1 MKTTVP
7 AWNYCSLGGAI
18 RVKIDNGRDLQ
29 RLGELD
35 EKYWT
40 VLSCPVADLEFD
52 KETLRLIDSDN
63 DGKIRVG
70 EMVGAARWLCS
81 VIKDK
86 DSIFKGESELGLDN
100 IDRSCGQGQRLY
112 DSARQI
118 LHNLG
123 KDSDRISVA
132 DASDSIAIFKGTLL
146 NGDGVIIPASCDDP
160 EAAAAV
166 TDCMAAIGSAPDRSG
181 EQGVTADMIE
191 AFYAACADYDA
202 WLAMSEADWDRIF
215 PFGADTAAAYD
226 AVTAVRDKIDDY
238 FTRCRLLAYDKDAAA
253 AVSVPV
259 SAMSD
264 VASCPIAHPRESGLL
279 PLDGI
284 NPFWQDAFD
293 SLMKFVSL
301 PKSSKGLDEA
311 GWAGVLARF
320 VPYTQWLGSKK
331 GAQVEG
337 LGAERVRAILKADRK
352 QYLLDLVEKDRA
364 LEQESNSIDDV
375 KKLMLLYRDY
385 AKLLNNYL
393 IFSDFYA
400 RSDGRRAIFE
410 AGKLYIDQRCCDL
423 CIRVSDMA
431 RHADMAKLSGMF
443 LIYCKC
449 TSKLLGKTMDIV
461 AVMTD
466 GDISELRPGKNG
478 VFYDCAGRD
487 WDATVTKVVDNPV
500 SIKQAFWSPYRKFW
514 EFCVGLINK
523 SAADKDAKM
532 MSDMQAKASEAAKS
546 APAAVT
552 AAGTP
557 AADASR
563 KQCQVGTCG
572 CHCRRHPC
580 CRRLQEAAF
589 RRSEV
594 RRYLCRLG
602 TGPGLYRLVPDQ
614 ARGRHRG
621 NSLVAA
627 AAGHSGN
634 HADHLRPLVLHR
646 VEQAPQA
653 QPRSRAQCQ
662 RLGHQLQGA
671 CEHSVRREADERGAV
686 SQTAH
691 SRSERPEALVMVE
704 VADSGAGPRP
714 CRRSGAAHCG
724 NRGSRHSVA

>member
-146 NGDGVIIPASCDDP
+146 NGDGVIVPASCDDP

-202 WLAMSEADWDRIF
+202 WLAMSEAEKDRIF

-352 QYLLDLVEKDRA
+352 QYLLDLVKKDRA

-431 RHADMAKLSGMF
+431 RHADMVKLSGMF

-532 MSDMQAKASEAAKS
+532 MNDMQAKASEAAKS

-563 KQCQVGTCG
+563 KQPFDIAKFAGIFAALGLALGYIGSFLTKLAAGIAATPWWQLLLAVAVIMLIISGPSCFIAWSKL
-572 CHCRRHPC
+572 RR
-580 CRRLQEAAF
+580 RN
-589 RRSEV
+589 
-594 RRYLCRLG
+594 LG
-602 TGPGLYRLVPDQ
+602 PVLNANGWAINSKVLVNIVFGAKLTSVAQYPKLRIADPN
-614 ARGRHRG
+614 ALKP
-621 NSLVAA
+621 SSWWKWLIAVLVLALVAA
-627 AAGHSGN
+627 A
-634 HADHLRPLVLHR
+634 VLHI
-646 VEQAPQA
+646 VGIVD
-653 QPRSRAQCQ
+653 
-662 RLGHQLQGA
+662 LGIVWL
-671 CEHSVRREADERGAV
+671 SF
-686 SQTAH
+686 
-691 SRSERPEALVMVE
+691 
-704 VADSGAGPRP
+704 
-714 CRRSGAAHCG
+714 
-724 NRGSRHSVA
+724 

>member
-1 MKTTVP
+1 M
-7 AWNYCSLGGAI
+7 
-18 RVKIDNGRDLQ
+18 KIDNGRDLQ

-52 KETLRLIDSDN
+52 QETLRLIDSDN

-81 VIKDK
+81 VIKD
-86 DSIFKGESELGLDN
+86 SIFRGESELALDN
-100 IDRSCGQGQRLY
+100 IDRSCEQGQRLY

-123 KDSDRISVA
+123 KNSDRISVA
-132 DASDSIAIFKGTLL
+132 DASDSVAIFKGTLL

-166 TDCMAAIGSAPDRSG
+166 TDCMAAIGSATDRSG

-202 WLAMSEADWDRIF
+202 WLAMSEAEKDSIF

-431 RHADMAKLSGMF
+431 QHADMAKLSGMF

-563 KQCQVGTCG
+563 KQPFDVAKFAGIFAALGLALGYIGSFLTKLAAGIAATPWWQLLLAIAVIMLIISGPSCFIAWSKL
-572 CHCRRHPC
+572 RRRNLGPVLNANGWAINSKVLVNIVFGAKLTSVAQYPKL
-580 CRRLQEAAF
+580 RIADPNALKPSSWWKWLIAA
-589 RRSEV
+589 V
-594 RRYLCRLG
+594 VL
-602 TGPGLYRLVPDQ
+602 
-614 ARGRHRG
+614 A
-621 NSLVAA
+621 LVAA
-627 AAGHSGN
+627 A
-634 HADHLRPLVLHR
+634 VLHI
-646 VEQAPQA
+646 VGIVD
-653 QPRSRAQCQ
+653 
-662 RLGHQLQGA
+662 LGIVWL
-671 CEHSVRREADERGAV
+671 SF
-686 SQTAH
+686 
-691 SRSERPEALVMVE
+691 
-704 VADSGAGPRP
+704 
-714 CRRSGAAHCG
+714 
-724 NRGSRHSVA
+724 